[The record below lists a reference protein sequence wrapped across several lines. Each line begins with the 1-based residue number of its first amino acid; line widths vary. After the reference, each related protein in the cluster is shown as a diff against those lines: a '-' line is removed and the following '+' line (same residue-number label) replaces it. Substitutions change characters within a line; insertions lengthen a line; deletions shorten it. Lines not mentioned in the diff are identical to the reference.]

1 MYKNNFTSFII
12 SLFTIFLLSCSD
24 SNIEPEIPSSPKL
37 NELSIIKLTAND
49 TITKEN
55 STIGTLTEM
64 SSNGDILTETPITIK
79 GRGNTTWNASDKKPY
94 KVKMSKK
101 HQLAGMPAEKS
112 WIFLSNPLDSSMLRN
127 EVGFQL
133 SRMSNLEWT
142 PNSSYADIF
151 LNDDYRGTYQICDK
165 VDISKTKLNIG
176 KNGYLIET
184 TPKNRLTKDEVYIKT
199 PRRYFAIEDFDPK
212 DKDSDTYKYLSDY
225 VNYCEE
231 AICSPKGIASNGKTI
246 DELIDVE
253 SFVDWYLINE
263 IMKNV
268 DSRMFASCKLHLTL
282 SSKLYMGPVW
292 DFDLSLGNVM
302 EGHAEHLKSP
312 EGLYIA
318 TGAWFADLIWRD
330 FFLDKVKERY
340 SYFYSNKDELIKYI
354 RSKAQ
359 QIHNSA
365 IHNGERW
372 NNGVDFDYE
381 VDKMIKFLSQ
391 RMDWLYKYWF
401 ATTE

>member
-1 MYKNNFTSFII
+1 MET
-12 SLFTIFLLSCSD
+12 FLQKHLS
-24 SNIEPEIPSSPKL
+24 PSKGV
-37 NELSIIKLTAND
+37 A
-49 TITKEN
+49 
-55 STIGTLTEM
+55 
-64 SSNGDILTETPITIK
+64 ILLGVLVT
-79 GRGNTTWNASDKKPY
+79 KKPY

-101 HQLAGMPAEKS
+101 HQLAGMSAEKS

-176 KNGYLIET
+176 KNGYIIET

-199 PRRYFAIEDFDPK
+199 PRCYFAIEDFDSK
-212 DKDSDTYKYLSDY
+212 DKDSNTYKYLSDY
-225 VNYCEE
+225 INYCEE
-231 AICSPKGIASNGKTI
+231 AICSANGIASNGKTI

-302 EGHAEHLKSP
+302 KGHAEHLKSP
-312 EGLYIA
+312 EGIYIA
-318 TGAWFADLIWRD
+318 TGIWFADLIWRD
-330 FFLDKVKERY
+330 FFLNKVKERY
-340 SYFYSNKDELIKYI
+340 TYFYSNKDELIKYI
-354 RSKAQ
+354 RSKA
-359 QIHNSA
+359 
-365 IHNGERW
+365 
-372 NNGVDFDYE
+372 
-381 VDKMIKFLSQ
+381 
-391 RMDWLYKYWF
+391 
-401 ATTE
+401 